1 MLQGTR
7 EDEDDVFVDNLNT
20 ALFLFLGSLS
30 VFASVILLVYSAT
43 AVVHSQQF
51 LMSFFTYINLGSFL
65 VLHRLR
71 RIASLSKAE
80 NTKKKEKVGILWD
93 IIKSLGARAKS

>member
-51 LMSFFTYINLGSFL
+51 LMSFLHTSILAAFLFFIGLGA
-65 VLHRLR
+65 LHLFRKRRTLR
-71 RIASLSKAE
+71 KRKKSAFFGISSKA
-80 NTKKKEKVGILWD
+80 
-93 IIKSLGARAKS
+93 